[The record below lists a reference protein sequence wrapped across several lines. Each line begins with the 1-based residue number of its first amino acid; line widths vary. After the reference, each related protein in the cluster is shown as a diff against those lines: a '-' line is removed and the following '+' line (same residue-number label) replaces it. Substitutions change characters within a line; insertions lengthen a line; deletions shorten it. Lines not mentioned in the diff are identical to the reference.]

1 VRGLFGLV
9 LAACLIGLAGPQPVH
24 AEEAGSTP
32 GLWINPELGLRGP
45 MAQHGNDRSRSSF
58 TRERCDNTHVAGD
71 KIMATSHEFASCLA
85 LAHVMA
91 LRPYEGQLDT
101 KPAFLAN
108 QHTIARLS
116 PVLFRNVSTTA
127 QFDAITAEYLGTIHY
142 YMDEHGRKF
151 APESF
156 LEGQPGDRDMR
167 PNGWAVWAEGPEEE
181 VAGLS
186 FVPRIRLQSHDEFYS
201 FEVWG
206 VGRWLESGDLV
217 LVVLYSYRYNFFRQ
231 NLSGN
236 LYRDQWGPAYHVG
249 LLCYDPRFDLF
260 RVINFTDYFSI
271 RDTYGACGDTEEP

>member
-91 LRPYEGQLDT
+91 LRSYEGQLDT

-108 QHTIARLS
+108 QHTIARSS
-116 PVLFRNVSTTA
+116 PALFGNMNRSA
-127 QFDAITAEYLGTIHY
+127 QSKIITAEYLGAIHY
-142 YMDEHGRKF
+142 YLDEHGRRF

-156 LEGQPGDRDMR
+156 LEGR
-167 PNGWAVWAEGPEEE
+167 PWRGGKQLARWTVWAEGPEEE

-206 VGRWLESGDLV
+206 AGLWPESGDLV

-231 NLSGN
+231 NYFGDL
-236 LYRDQWGPAYHVG
+236 RRVWRGPIYHVA
-249 LLCYDPRFDLF
+249 LLCHDPRFDLF
-260 RVINFTDYFSI
+260 RIINFTDYWSI
-271 RDTYGACGDTEEP
+271 HSTNGTCHKTKNR